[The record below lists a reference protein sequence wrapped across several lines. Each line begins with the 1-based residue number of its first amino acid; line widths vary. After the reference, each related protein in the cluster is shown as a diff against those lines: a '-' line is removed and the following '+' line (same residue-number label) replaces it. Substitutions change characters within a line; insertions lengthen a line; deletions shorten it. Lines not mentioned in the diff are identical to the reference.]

1 MVVSEDRLA
10 LFEGCAMLPLVESVL
25 ALVPYKPEIMHKH
38 SVTTRYLR
46 VNSLFFGYIRISP
59 LRECDVIADS

>member
-25 ALVPYKPEIMHKH
+25 ALVPYKPEIIHKH

-46 VNSLFFGYIRISP
+46 VNSLFFRPTYG
-59 LRECDVIADS
+59 